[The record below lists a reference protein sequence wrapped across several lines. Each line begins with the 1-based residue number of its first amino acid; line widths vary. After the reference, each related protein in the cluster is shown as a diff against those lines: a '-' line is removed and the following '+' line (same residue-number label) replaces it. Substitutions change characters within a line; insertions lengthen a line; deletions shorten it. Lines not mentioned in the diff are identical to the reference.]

1 MDAQGQEIID
11 AIRGDTRSGAAQ
23 LAGDALGR
31 VRHWL
36 ATNAVTTQQLD
47 QLLEALSQARPS
59 MVPLANAIE
68 RCRQALGSGDPEA
81 PTPERALAVVDSVL
95 DQLASANERVTE
107 HAARL
112 VPDQA
117 TVFTHSRSSQVV
129 ALFRLLV
136 QQQRTFSVIC
146 TQGSPGN
153 EGFTLA
159 RELDELGVP
168 VTVITDA
175 QMGLF
180 VPKADLLVTGC
191 DTWLADGHFLNK
203 SGTYPLALVAKDL
216 GQPFWVLAD
225 SFKESTD
232 TLDTVILEE
241 MPGDELEA
249 PTGEGITARNIYFET
264 VPVRLI
270 TGRISEQGVSWSP
283 AVPGP

>member
-1 MDAQGQEIID
+1 MDARGQEIID
-11 AIRGDTRSGAAQ
+11 AVRDDTQSGATQ
-23 LAGDALGR
+23 LASAALQQ

-36 ATNAVTTQQLD
+36 STNEVAARE
-47 QLLEALSQARPS
+47 LEQVLTELAQARPS

-68 RCRQALGSGDPEA
+68 LCRRAFDAWRPDEPVSA
-81 PTPERALAVVDSVL
+81 PALAVVDSVL
-95 DQLASANERVTE
+95 EQLASANQHVAE

-112 VPDQA
+112 VPDHA
-117 TVFTHSRSSQVV
+117 AVFTHSRSSQVV

-136 QQQRTFSVIC
+136 QQGRAFSVIC

-180 VPKADLLVTGC
+180 VPKADLVVTGC

-203 SGTYPLALVAKDL
+203 SGTYTLALVAKDL

-232 TLDTVILEE
+232 TLESVSLEE
-241 MPGDELEA
+241 MPGDELGA
-249 PTGEGITARNIYFET
+249 PTGSYITPRNIYFET

>member
-95 DQLASANERVTE
+95 EQLASANQHVAE

-112 VPDQA
+112 VPDHA

-136 QQQRTFSVIC
+136 QQGRAFSVIC

-180 VPKADLLVTGC
+180 VPKADLVVTGC

-232 TLDTVILEE
+232 TLESVSLEE
-241 MPGDELEA
+241 MPGDELGA
-249 PTGEGITARNIYFET
+249 PTGSYITPRNIYFET

>member
-1 MDAQGQEIID
+1 MDSVARHIIETV
-11 AIRGDTRSGAAQ
+11 RTDTQSGAAQ
-23 LAGDALGR
+23 LATTALQQVLQWLSTNEVTGGDLE
-31 VRHWL
+31 
-36 ATNAVTTQQLD
+36 
-47 QLLEALSQARPS
+47 QLLEELARARPS
-59 MVPLANAIE
+59 MVPLANAID
-68 RCRQALGSGDPEA
+68 RCRRAFDAWSPEA
-81 PTPERALAVVDSVL
+81 QVTDEALPVVESVL
-95 DQLASANERVTE
+95 AQLKSANQRVAE

-112 VPDQA
+112 VPEQA

-136 QQQRTFSVIC
+136 QQGRAFSVIC

-159 RELDELGVP
+159 RELDEMGVP

-180 VPKADLLVTGC
+180 VPKADLVVTGC
-191 DTWLADGHFLNK
+191 DSWLADGHFLNK
-203 SGTYPLALVAKDL
+203 SGSYPLALAAKDL

-225 SFKESTD
+225 SFKHSSVTLESVT
-232 TLDTVILEE
+232 LEE
-241 MPGDELEA
+241 MPGEELGA
-249 PTGEGITARNIYFET
+249 PTGSYITPRNIYFET

-270 TGRISEQGVSWSP
+270 TGRISEHGVSWSP